1 MAERV
6 VERTLSDG
14 GLSIHYRLERLGGDL
29 LLTVTGGA
37 AHVGCVVLATHRQSL
52 TGSGADSAD
61 SSVLN
66 RSGHKD
72 EFLLRALAERLSA
85 VAGCAVAAVG
95 GVHYDGLDQ
104 QGLRSAAHIEQ
115 QALAQAED
123 WAVGLLAVTGN
134 KKHRGEVCRCGTART
149 GRPAGG
155 RPGQGDR
162 ADEICG

>member
-6 VERTLSDG
+6 VERTLSDD

-123 WAVGLLAVTGN
+123 WAAELL
-134 KKHRGEVCRCGTART
+134 
-149 GRPAGG
+149 P
-155 RPGQGDR
+155 
-162 ADEICG
+162 

>member
-95 GVHYDGLDQ
+95 GVHYDGWTSRDCGPPPILNS
-104 QGLRSAAHIEQ
+104 RR
-115 QALAQAED
+115 
-123 WAVGLLAVTGN
+123 W
-134 KKHRGEVCRCGTART
+134 HRQRT
-149 GRPAGG
+149 GRRNCCRNGKQRTQRGG
-155 RPGQGDR
+155 MPLWHSANRTSCGWTPGTR
-162 ADEICG
+162 

>member
-1 MAERV
+1 MAAANGRPL
-6 VERTLSDG
+6 T
-14 GLSIHYRLERLGGDL
+14 
-29 LLTVTGGA
+29 LTVTGGA

-123 WAVGLLAVTGN
+123 WAAELL
-134 KKHRGEVCRCGTART
+134 
-149 GRPAGG
+149 P
-155 RPGQGDR
+155 
-162 ADEICG
+162 

>member
-95 GVHYDGLDQ
+95 GVIGVLAGIGLSKLCSIFTNVALSVPAMIIAFSFSAVIGVAFGYFPAKKAAALNPIDALRYD
-104 QGLRSAAHIEQ
+104 
-115 QALAQAED
+115 
-123 WAVGLLAVTGN
+123 
-134 KKHRGEVCRCGTART
+134 
-149 GRPAGG
+149 
-155 RPGQGDR
+155 
-162 ADEICG
+162 

>member
-52 TGSGADSAD
+52 TGSGTDSAD

-85 VAGCAVAAVG
+85 VAG
-95 GVHYDGLDQ
+95 VHYDGLDQ

-123 WAVGLLAVTGN
+123 WAAELL
-134 KKHRGEVCRCGTART
+134 
-149 GRPAGG
+149 P
-155 RPGQGDR
+155 
-162 ADEICG
+162 

>member
-29 LLTVTGGA
+29 LLTAALVIFLGRDLDTVTGGA

-123 WAVGLLAVTGN
+123 WAAELL
-134 KKHRGEVCRCGTART
+134 
-149 GRPAGG
+149 P
-155 RPGQGDR
+155 
-162 ADEICG
+162 

>member
-95 GVHYDGLDQ
+95 GVHYDGLWH
-104 QGLRSAAHIEQ
+104 SANR
-115 QALAQAED
+115 
-123 WAVGLLAVTGN
+123 TS
-134 KKHRGEVCRCGTART
+134 CGWT
-149 GRPAGG
+149 
-155 RPGQGDR
+155 PGTR
-162 ADEICG
+162 

>member
-37 AHVGCVVLATHRQSL
+37 AHIGCVVLATHRQSL
-52 TGSGADSAD
+52 TGSAD

-123 WAVGLLAVTGN
+123 WAAELL
-134 KKHRGEVCRCGTART
+134 
-149 GRPAGG
+149 P
-155 RPGQGDR
+155 
-162 ADEICG
+162 

>member
-52 TGSGADSAD
+52 TGSGTDSAD

-72 EFLLRALAERLSA
+72 EFLLRALTERLSA

-123 WAVGLLAVTGN
+123 WAAELL
-134 KKHRGEVCRCGTART
+134 
-149 GRPAGG
+149 P
-155 RPGQGDR
+155 
-162 ADEICG
+162 

>member
-1 MAERV
+1 MDNITV
-6 VERTLSDG
+6 GGVTLHSPLLNAAGTMGFGSSYADYID
-14 GLSIHYRLERLGGDL
+14 LHRLGGL
-29 LLTVTGGA
+29 VTRTMTVKP
-37 AHVGCVVLATHRQSL
+37 RR
-52 TGSGADSAD
+52 GADSAD

-123 WAVGLLAVTGN
+123 WAAELL
-134 KKHRGEVCRCGTART
+134 
-149 GRPAGG
+149 P
-155 RPGQGDR
+155 
-162 ADEICG
+162 

>member
-66 RSGHKD
+66 RS
-72 EFLLRALAERLSA
+72 
-85 VAGCAVAAVG
+85 VG

-123 WAVGLLAVTGN
+123 WAAELL
-134 KKHRGEVCRCGTART
+134 
-149 GRPAGG
+149 P
-155 RPGQGDR
+155 
-162 ADEICG
+162 

>member
-1 MAERV
+1 MLIQNAKAFIDGKFQEKTDLLIRDGRISAIGTGLAAEG
-6 VERTLSDG
+6 EELLD
-14 GLSIHYRLERLGGDL
+14 LGGDL

-123 WAVGLLAVTGN
+123 WAAELL
-134 KKHRGEVCRCGTART
+134 
-149 GRPAGG
+149 P
-155 RPGQGDR
+155 
-162 ADEICG
+162 

>member
-37 AHVGCVVLATHRQSL
+37 ATHRQSL

-123 WAVGLLAVTGN
+123 WAAELL
-134 KKHRGEVCRCGTART
+134 
-149 GRPAGG
+149 P
-155 RPGQGDR
+155 
-162 ADEICG
+162 

>member
-1 MAERV
+1 MLIQNAKAFIDGKFQEKTDLLIRDGRICAIGTGLAAEG
-6 VERTLSDG
+6 EELLD
-14 GLSIHYRLERLGGDL
+14 LGGDL

-115 QALAQAED
+115 QAPAQAED
-123 WAVGLLAVTGN
+123 WAAELL
-134 KKHRGEVCRCGTART
+134 
-149 GRPAGG
+149 P
-155 RPGQGDR
+155 
-162 ADEICG
+162 

>member
-61 SSVLN
+61 SSVFN

-72 EFLLRALAERLSA
+72 EFLLRALADRLCRGRRGRRTLRR
-85 VAGCAVAAVG
+85 AGPA
-95 GVHYDGLDQ
+95 
-104 QGLRSAAHIEQ
+104 
-115 QALAQAED
+115 
-123 WAVGLLAVTGN
+123 
-134 KKHRGEVCRCGTART
+134 GTAVR
-149 GRPAGG
+149 RPY
-155 RPGQGDR
+155 
-162 ADEICG
+162 

>member
-61 SSVLN
+61 SSVL
-66 RSGHKD
+66 KD

-123 WAVGLLAVTGN
+123 WAAELL
-134 KKHRGEVCRCGTART
+134 
-149 GRPAGG
+149 P
-155 RPGQGDR
+155 
-162 ADEICG
+162 

>member
-72 EFLLRALAERLSA
+72 EFLLCRGRRGRRTLRRAGPA
-85 VAGCAVAAVG
+85 
-95 GVHYDGLDQ
+95 
-104 QGLRSAAHIEQ
+104 
-115 QALAQAED
+115 
-123 WAVGLLAVTGN
+123 
-134 KKHRGEVCRCGTART
+134 GTAVR
-149 GRPAGG
+149 RPY
-155 RPGQGDR
+155 
-162 ADEICG
+162 

>member
-6 VERTLSDG
+6 VDRTLSDG

-72 EFLLRALAERLSA
+72 EFLLRALAERLRPWPPW
-85 VAGCAVAAVG
+85 AACITTVWTSRDCG
-95 GVHYDGLDQ
+95 PPPILNSK
-104 QGLRSAAHIEQ
+104 R
-115 QALAQAED
+115 
-123 WAVGLLAVTGN
+123 W
-134 KKHRGEVCRCGTART
+134 HRQRT
-149 GRPAGG
+149 GRRNCCRNGKQETQRGG
-155 RPGQGDR
+155 MPPWHSANRTSCGWTPGTR
-162 ADEICG
+162 

>member
-37 AHVGCVVLATHRQSL
+37 AHIGCVVLATHRQSL
-52 TGSGADSAD
+52 TDSAD

-123 WAVGLLAVTGN
+123 WAAELL
-134 KKHRGEVCRCGTART
+134 
-149 GRPAGG
+149 P
-155 RPGQGDR
+155 
-162 ADEICG
+162 

>member
-85 VAGCAVAAVG
+85 VTRLCRGCRG
-95 GVHYDGLDQ
+95 RRT
-104 QGLRSAAHIEQ
+104 LRRSGPA
-115 QALAQAED
+115 
-123 WAVGLLAVTGN
+123 
-134 KKHRGEVCRCGTART
+134 GTAVR
-149 GRPAGG
+149 RPY
-155 RPGQGDR
+155 
-162 ADEICG
+162 

>member
-6 VERTLSDG
+6 VERTLSNG

-85 VAGCAVAAVG
+85 VAAVG

-123 WAVGLLAVTGN
+123 WAAELL
-134 KKHRGEVCRCGTART
+134 
-149 GRPAGG
+149 P
-155 RPGQGDR
+155 
-162 ADEICG
+162 

>member
-1 MAERV
+1 MLIQNAKAFINGRFQEKTDLLIRDGRISAIGTGLAAEG
-6 VERTLSDG
+6 EELLD
-14 GLSIHYRLERLGGDL
+14 LGGDL

-123 WAVGLLAVTGN
+123 WAAELL
-134 KKHRGEVCRCGTART
+134 
-149 GRPAGG
+149 P
-155 RPGQGDR
+155 
-162 ADEICG
+162 